1 MESTPYLLFS
11 LHGVRYAV
19 DARAVREIFWLP
31 ELTPAEEAPPHIAGV
46 VNLRGRIE
54 PVANLELR
62 FGHPPTRYRLSDS
75 VVLLKAEDMSMGV
88 IVHEVH
94 DVAEIPADAI
104 EPPPRYD
111 QETTPH
117 ARFIIGEAK
126 VNETIVSLLDAAS
139 LIHAPPLGAA
149 AAAPPAFCPE
159 ATPEEREV
167 FRSRARSRMQAEGS
181 EDTAGQTPLAVVG
194 LGGEYFG
201 MELEAVREFAHLRHV
216 VPAPCCPAHIAGNMN
231 LRGDILTLVDIRP
244 ALKLPQQDAMAQV
257 VVAEA
262 GQLRVGVPV
271 AQVFDV
277 LYLRAADVAPP
288 PAASGRSDDEYCK
301 GVAHYGE
308 KMVGILDMRKILAE
322 GGLEVDEEA

>member
-11 LHGVRYAV
+11 LHGARYAV

-31 ELTPAEEAPPHIAGV
+31 ELTPAEEAPSHIAGV

-62 FGHPPTRYRLSDS
+62 FGHPSIRYHLTDS
-75 VVLLKAEDMSMGV
+75 VVLLRVEDISMGV

-94 DVAEIPADAI
+94 DVVEIPSDAI

-111 QETTPH
+111 QETVPH
-117 ARFIIGEAK
+117 AHFIIGEAK
-126 VNETIVSLLDAAS
+126 VNETIVMLLDAAS

-149 AAAPPAFCPE
+149 SAAPVVFCPE

-167 FRSRARSRMQAEGS
+167 FRARARSRMQAAGG
-181 EDTAGQTPLAVVG
+181 EDAAGQLSLAVVG
-194 LGGEYFG
+194 LGSECFG
-201 MELEAVREFAHLRHV
+201 IELDMVREFAHLRHV
-216 VPAPCCPAHIAGNMN
+216 TPVPCCPAHIAGNMN

-244 ALKLPQQDAMAQV
+244 ALKLPQQDAMAHV

-288 PAASGRSDDEYCK
+288 PAASGRIDDEYCK
-301 GVAHYGE
+301 GVARYGE
-308 KMVGILDMRKILAE
+308 KAVTILDLRKILTE
-322 GGLEVDEEA
+322 GKLEVEEEA